1 MVRMGLDKEQ
11 LYNLEHNYNLA
22 LNRLENSGVSEQNKK
37 HIRKFLQYSALQ
49 HVDKLR
55 RIFYIDKLKLIGT
68 VISKDFKKWGEDE
81 VLSFMGYLEN
91 KKKEDGTK
99 QYKDS
104 TIDSYIVTLK
114 CFFRRINKLDSQ
126 DPVPKFLR
134 ILKRKRVKRRQDE
147 NDVVDSDDITKMI
160 NVSNNKR
167 DKCMC
172 SMNYETGLRGGELRS
187 ITISDLIKHPHGYK
201 VYIGKNGAKTE
212 DSRRSLLFVSSERYI
227 TEWLNEHPFKH
238 NHDSPLFCNRSN
250 GKVLT
255 AQAVNRTIKKACLRA
270 IGKDITQ
277 YTLRHSCVTRLTKK
291 NINEKKIRKLMG
303 HSENSNVLSAYQ
315 HLKESDIEEVILD
328 LAGVEVEENN
338 VEKEKFVPHICPSCK
353 YKGSPTDVICPRC
366 KSVIDPDGVIL
377 QETKPDSVI
386 RKELF
391 QEAEQHFRDLVQ
403 EELDKKWAREEAKTV
418 SS

>member
-1 MVRMGLDKEQ
+1 MGLDKEQ

-37 HIRKFLQYSALQ
+37 HIKKFLQYCTVQ
-49 HVDKLR
+49 HVDKQR
-55 RIFYIDKLKLIGT
+55 RIFYIDKLKMIGT
-68 VISKDFKKWGEDE
+68 VISKDFSEWGEDE
-81 VLSFMGYLEN
+81 VLSFMDYLEN

-99 QYKDS
+99 KYKAS

-134 ILKRKRVKRRQDE
+134 ILKRKRVKRKQNE
-147 NDVVDSDDITKMI
+147 NDIVDSDDITKMI

-167 DKCMC
+167 DRCMV
-172 SMNYETGLRGGELRS
+172 SMAFEMGLRSGELRS
-187 ITISDLIKHPHGYK
+187 ITIRDLKKHPQGYK
-201 VYIGKNGAKTE
+201 VYIGENGAKTE
-212 DSRRSLLFVSSERYI
+212 DSRRPTFYVSSERYI
-227 TEWLNEHPFKH
+227 SEWLNEHPFMH
-238 NHDSPLFCNRSN
+238 NPDSPLFCNQSN

-270 IGKDITQ
+270 IGKDIHQ
-277 YTLRHSCVTRLTKK
+277 YTLRHSFATRLTKRD
-291 NINEKKIRKLMG
+291 ISEKKIRKLMG
-303 HSENSNVLSAYQ
+303 HSENSNALSGYQ
-315 HLKESDIEEVILD
+315 HLKESDSEEVILD
-328 LAGVEVEENN
+328 VAGVKVEENN

-366 KSVIDPDGVIL
+366 KSVIDPDSLIL

-386 RKELF
+386 RKEVF

-403 EELDKKWAREEAKTV
+403 AELNKMWAQK
-418 SS
+418 